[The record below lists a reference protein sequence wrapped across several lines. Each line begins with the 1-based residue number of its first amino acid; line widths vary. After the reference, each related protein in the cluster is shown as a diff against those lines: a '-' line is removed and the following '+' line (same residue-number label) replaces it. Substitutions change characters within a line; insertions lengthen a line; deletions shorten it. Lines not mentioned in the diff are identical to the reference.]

1 MLVCWR
7 WFCRWRLDIV
17 SHGSQLWFVGSSP
30 VFLIGGFYVF
40 VERTHLVKVQI
51 KVAVNRID
59 SIAFFSGEFNVEFQ
73 CSILASRCHNFLKGG
88 SVCNWGAI
96 GGDWVCSS

>member
-1 MLVCWR
+1 M
-7 WFCRWRLDIV
+7 FAEGI
-17 SHGSQLWFVGSSP
+17 
-30 VFLIGGFYVF
+30 
-40 VERTHLVKVQI
+40 HLVEVQI

-73 CSILASRCHNFLKGG
+73 YSILASRCHNILKGG